1 MSTYKISGLRYK
13 IIKRKGGKIM
23 KKVFLVYLIVFI
35 SLVVGYTITRA
46 ERQDRLID
54 EVRKNIQIQ
63 DIEMTEDGILVT
75 LNVNGENDLY
85 YWEDQVPEGIEIIE
99 E

>member
-1 MSTYKISGLRYK
+1 
-13 IIKRKGGKIM
+13 M

-35 SLVVGYTITRA
+35 SLVIGYTITRA
-46 ERQDRLID
+46 ERQDRLIN
-54 EVRKNIQIQ
+54 EVRKNIQVQ

>member
-1 MSTYKISGLRYK
+1 
-13 IIKRKGGKIM
+13 M

-54 EVRKNIQIQ
+54 EVRKNIQVQ

>member
-1 MSTYKISGLRYK
+1 
-13 IIKRKGGKIM
+13 M

-35 SLVVGYTITRA
+35 SLVIGYTITRA

-54 EVRKNIQIQ
+54 EVRKNIQVQ

>member
-1 MSTYKISGLRYK
+1 
-13 IIKRKGGKIM
+13 M

-46 ERQDRLID
+46 ERQDRLIN

>member
-1 MSTYKISGLRYK
+1 
-13 IIKRKGGKIM
+13 M

-46 ERQDRLID
+46 ERQDRLIN
-54 EVRKNIQIQ
+54 EVRKNIQVQ

>member
-1 MSTYKISGLRYK
+1 
-13 IIKRKGGKIM
+13 M

-54 EVRKNIQIQ
+54 EVRKNIQVQ

-85 YWEDQVPEGIEIIE
+85 YWEDQAPEGIEIIE

>member
-1 MSTYKISGLRYK
+1 
-13 IIKRKGGKIM
+13 M